1 MAVNRSDAITFANNV
16 SGSGALAL
24 TGTGTTTITGAN
36 TYSGATTIIAGTL
49 KVGDGGTSGSLGTGS
64 IVNNGSLKFDK
75 SIPMVMT
82 NNISGSGA
90 TAIVTGGVQTSV
102 SKVNYGY
109 GIVPASVSS
118 RLENAVTSIAAKQMN
133 IKPEIA
139 VNPMTIMPLANM
151 SANPIL
157 VPVRNPVTNPAV
169 SAPAENVGNIESTPI
184 RNQAPIPAD
193 SGRNVESNS
202 GYTSTTTDVKKQEE
216 ASY

>member
-1 MAVNRSDAITFANNV
+1 
-16 SGSGALAL
+16 
-24 TGTGTTTITGAN
+24 
-36 TYSGATTIIAGTL
+36 
-49 KVGDGGTSGSLGTGS
+49 
-64 IVNNGSLKFDK
+64 
-75 SIPMVMT
+75 
-82 NNISGSGA
+82 
-90 TAIVTGGVQTSV
+90 
-102 SKVNYGY
+102 
-109 GIVPASVSS
+109 
-118 RLENAVTSIAAKQMN
+118 
-133 IKPEIA
+133 
-139 VNPMTIMPLANM
+139 MPLANM